1 MEHQNQAT
9 ATDTRLTSK
18 RRGTP
23 LRRARLGAAAA
34 SAAAALLLTAV
45 APAPAHAVG
54 MKSVTGVIECRS
66 WPAIWVGT
74 SATARGD
81 VKFQLNRKD
90 NLGTIGTVYLGKS
103 STYAP
108 WGYKW
113 ITSGAGNFYA
123 YGLTASGNVT
133 KAARYCQA

>member
-1 MEHQNQAT
+1 MENQIQAT
-9 ATDTRLTSK
+9 ATEPHLTSK
-18 RRGTP
+18 RRGAP
-23 LRRARLGAAAA
+23 WRRARLGAAAA
-34 SAAAALLLTAV
+34 SAAAALLFTAV
-45 APAPAHAVG
+45 APGPAHAVG

-66 WPAIWVGT
+66 WPALLVGT

-90 NLGTIGTVYLGKS
+90 NLGAIGTVYLGRS

-113 ITSGAGNFYA
+113 LTSGAGNFYA